1 MKASRRALLL
11 AAVAPLARP
20 AAGQAPAPSVRRD
33 LAYGSHPRQ
42 RADLY
47 LPWSTRPDGAVITFL
62 HGGTWRSGS
71 KDRYEQLGMLFAS
84 RGFATWIPNYRLF
97 PEVRFPAF
105 VQDAA
110 LAQAWMDGVPGL
122 PRGPQVL
129 LGHSAGAHIAML
141 LALDP
146 RWLQAA
152 RAPAPRAAVGLAGP
166 YDFMP
171 LPPGTGLD
179 DIFGGPN
186 VPESQPVTFAAQP
199 GPPILLLHGTA
210 DRIAPVSQ
218 SERLAERRRAARQ
231 PVELVTFPGMG
242 HTEILLG
249 LGGANAPVMQAIL
262 RFLGRLGVGGAG

>member
-11 AAVAPLARP
+11 AAGAPLARP
-20 AAGQAPAPSVRRD
+20 AAAQGPAPSVRRD
-33 LAYGSHPRQ
+33 LAYGPLPRH

-47 LPWSTRPDGAVITFL
+47 LPWSARPDGAVLTFI

-71 KDRYEQLGMLFAS
+71 KDLYGELGMGFAA
-84 RGFATWIPNYRLF
+84 RGFATFVPNYRLF

-110 LAQAWMDGVPGL
+110 LAQAWIDGVPGL
-122 PRGPQVL
+122 PRGPRVI

-141 LALDP
+141 LTLDP

-152 RAPAPRAAVGLAGP
+152 RGPAPLAAVGLAGP

-171 LPPGTGLD
+171 LPPGTGLEA
-179 DIFGGPN
+179 IFGGTD
-186 VPESQPVTFAAQP
+186 VPESQPVTFARHP
-199 GPPILLLHGTA
+199 GPAILLLHGTA
-210 DRIAPVSQ
+210 DRIAPASQ
-218 SERLAERRRAARQ
+218 SERLAERRRAAGQ

-242 HTEILLG
+242 HTEILHG
-249 LGGANAPVMQAIL
+249 LRGERAPVMTAIL
-262 RFLGRLGVGGAG
+262 RFFARIGVPAAA